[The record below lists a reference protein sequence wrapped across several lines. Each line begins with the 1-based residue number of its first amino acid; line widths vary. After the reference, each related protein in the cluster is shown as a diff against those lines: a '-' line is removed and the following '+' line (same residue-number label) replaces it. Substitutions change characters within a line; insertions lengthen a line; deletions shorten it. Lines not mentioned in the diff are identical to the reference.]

1 MTEII
6 QAQFDH
12 IPQFRESLRK
22 ATKSAFVKATYED
35 FLASGLDKSEIIHTR
50 PSSWAGQNKLGEIL
64 ATVEVHRLS
73 SKQQHRFNSVPRSSQ
88 NVAQLSISFMLKEVQ
103 TPTKRDCSG
112 SQKPLLKSQV
122 DKNGKHFLERLYQNV
137 IPADHNRENV
147 LDWEQFYR
155 LSDRYFLI
163 SLYVSYIFLFTLK
176 NQNGF
181 AKIYFT

>member
-1 MTEII
+1 
-6 QAQFDH
+6 
-12 IPQFRESLRK
+12 
-22 ATKSAFVKATYED
+22 
-35 FLASGLDKSEIIHTR
+35 
-50 PSSWAGQNKLGEIL
+50 
-64 ATVEVHRLS
+64 
-73 SKQQHRFNSVPRSSQ
+73 
-88 NVAQLSISFMLKEVQ
+88 MLKEVQ